1 LKTVVVAGNNSGNL
15 LQTIAELEPK
25 QRLDPLLLGSAGK
38 CQARAGV
45 VDVGKQE
52 LLVAVLQ
59 GPSNE
64 FFGFENT
71 VAQTETRVY
80 THVIEI

>member
-1 LKTVVVAGNNSGNL
+1 
-15 LQTIAELEPK
+15 
-25 QRLDPLLLGSAGK
+25 
-38 CQARAGV
+38 V
-45 VDVGKQE
+45 VDIGEQE
-52 LLVAVLQ
+52 LLMSVLQ

-64 FFGFENT
+64 FFGLENT

>member
-1 LKTVVVAGNNSGNL
+1 
-15 LQTIAELEPK
+15 
-25 QRLDPLLLGSAGK
+25 
-38 CQARAGV
+38 
-45 VDVGKQE
+45 